1 MNNLYG
7 WAMSDY
13 LLYGKFKWLKDVDKF
28 KSAKLV
34 QQAIF
39 SKLI

>member
-28 KSAKLV
+28 DVKSN
-34 QQAIF
+34 Q
-39 SKLI
+39 